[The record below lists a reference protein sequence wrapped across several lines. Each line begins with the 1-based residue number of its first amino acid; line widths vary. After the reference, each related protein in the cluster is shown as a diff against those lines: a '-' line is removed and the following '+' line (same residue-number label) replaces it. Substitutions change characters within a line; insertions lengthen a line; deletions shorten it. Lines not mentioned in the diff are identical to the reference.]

1 MLLTLEAL
9 DASEGDCLL
18 LLYGTARRPRL
29 MAIDG
34 GPRATCGRTL
44 LPRLLEL
51 RAASPRPDAP
61 LPLELLV
68 VTHVDSD
75 HIAGVVALT
84 GRLRELQQRN
94 AELPITIRELWH
106 NSFDSV
112 LDEQQVARAIEFVNN
127 LPTVDGAGA
136 GEVASIGEGR
146 RLYDDATALGVAI
159 NLEFGDLVARAD
171 DAAVE
176 VPCGDGLRLTVL
188 GPARQQLEAFRQEW
202 EAAMR
207 KAPAAAGQVTS
218 TVSLDTSRPN
228 LASIVLLAEC
238 GGRSLLLAGDAR
250 GDHILAGLEAAG
262 RLQPGGT
269 VHVDVFKLPHHGS
282 CRNNTSELLER
293 VVADTYVIS
302 ANGKHG
308 NPDRETLE
316 RLAAARGDACYT
328 VVCTFPEAA
337 YRHVV
342 EDAPDADERRAAL
355 QSFHEWARAMTA
367 RGVKFV
373 YRDPDALAVSVVLGD
388 ERTP

>member
-29 MAIDG
+29 VAIDG
-34 GPRATCGRTL
+34 GPRATCGRAL

-84 GRLRELQQRN
+84 GRLRELQQRD
-94 AELPITIRELWH
+94 AEPPITIRELWH

-112 LDEQQVARAIEFVNN
+112 LDERQVARAIEFVNT
-127 LPTVDGAGA
+127 LPGGADIGA
-136 GEVASIGEGR
+136 GEVASISEGR

-176 VPCGDGLRLTVL
+176 VPCGDGLTLTVL

-202 EAAMR
+202 DAAMR
-207 KAPAAAGQVTS
+207 RAPAAAGQVAS
-218 TVSLDTSRPN
+218 TGTLDTSRPN
-228 LASIVLLAEC
+228 LASIVLLAES
-238 GGRSLLLAGDAR
+238 GGCSLLLAGDAR

-262 RLQPGGT
+262 RLPPGGS

-282 CRNNTSELLER
+282 SRNNTAELLER
-293 VVADTYVIS
+293 VTADTYVIS
-302 ANGKHG
+302 ANGKHA
-308 NPDRETLE
+308 NPDRVTLD
-316 RLAAARGDACYT
+316 RLAAARGDARYT

-337 YRHVV
+337 YQHV
-342 EDAPDADERRAAL
+342 EDGPDADERRAAL
-355 QSFHEWARAMTA
+355 RSFHEWARERTA
-367 RGVKFV
+367 HGVEVV
-373 YRDPDALAVSVVLGD
+373 YRDPGARAVAVALGD
-388 ERTP
+388 ERLP